1 MISQLIVGNGLFIDV
16 TYPYNAVKCN
26 IFLFIAGIGIG
37 GLFVPPLIALQA
49 AMPTR
54 DRAVAMGSLVLFRL
68 LGSAVGM
75 AVGGTILNNQL
86 ATRLASEPQYILNNL
101 TIPFQA
107 LQYITPTALKDFVLN
122 AYALYLLWLF
132 EQANKLGVS
141 GISGLRIY
149 RCVLWD
155 CVRAC

>member
-1 MISQLIVGNGLFIDV
+1 
-16 TYPYNAVKCN
+16 
-26 IFLFIAGIGIG
+26 
-37 GLFVPPLIALQA
+37 VPPLIALQA